1 MCLRVVAFAGLLGF
15 VSGVA
20 ESIIDGHN
28 LLRSVG
34 IGVKGMG
41 AAQSYAFLNMLFFG
55 IIYSVVAV
63 SVSLF
68 FDYEPNPRRFK
79 RVMALAMLPLPLLL
93 LTHGVAEALR
103 YPSFSDASDLLHL
116 TAHVLG
122 FLWLSQYISRNYLR
136 EITDGNQ
143 GNKPV

>member
-1 MCLRVVAFAGLLGF
+1 MCLRVVAFSGLLGF

-28 LLRSVG
+28 LFRSMG
-34 IGVKGMG
+34 IGIKGMG

-55 IIYSVVAV
+55 IIYSFIAV
-63 SVSLF
+63 TVSLL
-68 FDYEPNPRRFK
+68 FDYAPNPRRFK
-79 RVMALAMLPLPLLL
+79 RVMALVMLALPLLL

-103 YPSFSDASDLLHL
+103 YPSLSDASDLLHL
-116 TAHVLG
+116 IAHVLG

-136 EITDGNQ
+136 EIANGNE
-143 GNKPV
+143 GNNPV